1 MPKIHLAQG
10 KIDIISKHAR
20 KYSITGYTLQFN
32 VIVEYIVTKKHHLL
46 SILGRNIGNNQLK
59 ELPSGIFSDNT
70 KLYTYSSG

>member
-32 VIVEYIVTKKHHLL
+32 VIVEYIVKHHPL
-46 SILGRNIGNNQLK
+46 SILGRNIRNNQLK
-59 ELPSGIFSDNT
+59 ELPSGIFSNNT
-70 KLYTYSSG
+70 KLYYL